1 LSIIEAFG
9 KVIKLTPEY
18 LRLSL
23 SEATIQELRS
33 LVSKDPLS
41 KEAVESIQMFL
52 SAMRSSGIQ
61 APSVRP

>member
-18 LRLSL
+18 LRL